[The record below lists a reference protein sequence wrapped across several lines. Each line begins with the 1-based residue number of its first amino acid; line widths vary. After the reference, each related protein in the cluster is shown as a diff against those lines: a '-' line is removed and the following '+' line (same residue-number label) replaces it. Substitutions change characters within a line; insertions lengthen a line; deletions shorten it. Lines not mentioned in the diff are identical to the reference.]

1 MRHTKE
7 PATEVRPL
15 LFFIHMKNLTKVSLL
30 TYAGALLIVQNAQ
43 IAQQQDA
50 LSLLVWVAL
59 GALHNGAANTR
70 RGCCWV
76 YLYVLR
82 GARRKSTR
90 RTQWI
95 LERDTHPLQARSR
108 GICI

>member
-1 MRHTKE
+1 V
-7 PATEVRPL
+7 VRLL

-43 IAQQQDA
+43 IAQQQQDA

-59 GALHNGAANTR
+59 GALHNGAANTHTGR
-70 RGCCWV
+70 WV